1 MIKSVKAATL
11 REHLSDVLNEVS
23 RSKGYL
29 IVTKRG
35 RPVSALVNLDF
46 FEDLLAATS
55 PEYVES
61 VKEARADYQTGRVFT
76 HEDVFGEL

>member
-23 RSKGYL
+23 RTKGYL

-61 VKEARADYQTGRVFT
+61 VKEARSDYQAGRVFT